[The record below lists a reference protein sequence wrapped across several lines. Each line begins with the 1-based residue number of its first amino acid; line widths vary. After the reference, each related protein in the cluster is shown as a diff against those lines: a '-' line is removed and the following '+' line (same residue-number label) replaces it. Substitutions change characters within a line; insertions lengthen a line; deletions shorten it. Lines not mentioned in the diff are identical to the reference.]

1 MAKALVLSDSHGLT
15 KRLDDIVNRHEVDLL
30 IHCGDSEL
38 AHDSPHVNDFV
49 IVKGNCDWDDAFE
62 EERIVEFEGLRIFV
76 THGHLYGVKS
86 SLLKLQYRAKEVGA
100 DVVLFGHSHVAYC
113 IQHDEQLFVN
123 PGSIRRPRNWTTASY
138 CILSWDSRKQV
149 HVTFYDVDGNVANEF
164 PFQTTFYL

>member
-62 EERIVEFEGLRIFV
+62 EEKIVEFERSEERRVGKECRS
-76 THGHLYGVKS
+76 TMS
-86 SLLKLQYRAKEVGA
+86 RDQAAKRE
-100 DVVLFGHSHVAYC
+100 
-113 IQHDEQLFVN
+113 
-123 PGSIRRPRNWTTASY
+123 RRQDY
-138 CILSWDSRKQV
+138 
-149 HVTFYDVDGNVANEF
+149 
-164 PFQTTFYL
+164 